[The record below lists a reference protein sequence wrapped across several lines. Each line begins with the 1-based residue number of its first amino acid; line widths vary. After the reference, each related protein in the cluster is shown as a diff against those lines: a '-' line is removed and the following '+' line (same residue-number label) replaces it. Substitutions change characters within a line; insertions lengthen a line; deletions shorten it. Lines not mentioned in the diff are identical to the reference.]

1 MKSDLINRQ
10 AAIDTIEKHLNGV
23 FDGTHYDEGIAYGY
37 EAAHRHIQD
46 VINAL
51 PSAQQWTPIS
61 ERLPEAN
68 EKDENDFIKAYLVQD
83 ARWMDVARW
92 DGEYWIAWGY
102 GTVLKDVIAWMPLPK
117 PYREEDANDKD
128 YSSHQKLC

>member
-1 MKSDLINRQ
+1 MDNIRVDVYK
-10 AAIDTIEKHLNGV
+10 AGV
-23 FDGTHYDEGIAYGY
+23 IPFPKWIP
-37 EAAHRHIQD
+37 
-46 VINAL
+46 V
-51 PSAQQWTPIS
+51 S

-68 EKDENDFIKAYLVQD
+68 EKEENDFIKAYLVQD

>member
-1 MKSDLINRQ
+1 MDLIDRQ
-10 AAIDTIEKHLNGV
+10 DAIDVLSMMQGIVAENGV
-23 FDGTHYDEGIAYGY
+23 RKGISMAWQQIKDLPTANVI
-37 EAAHRHIQD
+37 EAPGWIP
-46 VINAL
+46 V
-51 PSAQQWTPIS
+51 S